1 MVRRQQNILIS
12 SKNRTSASLSTSD
25 FTVRLDRPIQD
36 VVRTDLRELILT
48 MTSPPTNRDG
58 GTVDLPFLAI
68 QSAQL
73 GNNILSSAGIS
84 MYDIVP
90 VVNQSWPLVYQRY
103 SNRVDST
110 VYSQPSLLYQI
121 DIRFVDQYGQ
131 DFDFRGAD
139 VYVLLEVI
147 TDS

>member
-12 SKNRTSASLSTSD
+12 SKNRTTGSLSTSD
-25 FTVRLDRPIQD
+25 FTVRLERPIQD

-48 MTSPPTNRDG
+48 MTGPPTTED
-58 GTVDLPFLAI
+58 DLPFLAI
-68 QSAQL
+68 QSTQL
-73 GNNILSSAGIS
+73 GNNIMSSSGFS

-90 VVNQSWPLVYQRY
+90 VVSQTWPLVYQRY

-110 VYSQPSLLYQI
+110 VYSQPSMLYQI